1 MEFVLLSE
9 KHVKQIADLEKQ
21 YFSAPWSEKSIAEEI
36 KNSLSLW
43 VVAVDEDTVVGY
55 VGSQTVL
62 FEADMMNLAVDRSYR
77 RQGIARKLVSFLIDR
92 LRENKTYCLTLE
104 VRASNVAAISL
115 YHELGFKEVGRRPR
129 YYTKPVEDALILR
142 KEWEV

>member
-1 MEFVLLSE
+1 MEFELLSE
-9 KHVKQIADLEKQ
+9 KYVKQIADLEKQ

-36 KNSLSLW
+36 TNPLSLW
-43 VVAVDEDTVVGY
+43 IVAVDGDTVTGY

-62 FEADMMNLAVDRSYR
+62 SEADMMNLAVDQSYR
-77 RQGIARKLVSFLIDR
+77 RQGIGRKLVSFLIDR

-104 VRASNVAAISL
+104 VRASNAAAISL
-115 YHELGFKEVGRRPR
+115 YHELGFEEVGRRPK
-129 YYTKPVEDALILR
+129 YYSKPVEDALILR